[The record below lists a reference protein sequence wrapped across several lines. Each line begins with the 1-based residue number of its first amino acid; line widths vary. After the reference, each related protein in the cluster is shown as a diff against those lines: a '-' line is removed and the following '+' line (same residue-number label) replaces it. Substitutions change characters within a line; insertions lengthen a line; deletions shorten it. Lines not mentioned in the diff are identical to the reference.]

1 MPRTTRNPASRK
13 RRKKILTKAKGYVGG
28 RRKLIRTATE
38 TIKRAEAFATAH
50 RRLKKRTMRNL
61 WVIRINAACREG
73 GMSYSKFI
81 AGLKK
86 GGVSLDRK
94 LLSDIAYHDA
104 ETFSKLVEIAK
115 KAA

>member
-13 RRKKILTKAKGYVGG
+13 RRKKILSKAKGYVGG
-28 RRKLIRTATE
+28 RRKLIRTVSE

-50 RRLKKRTMRNL
+50 RRQKKRTMRNL
-61 WVIRINAACREG
+61 WVIRINAACRLG
-73 GMSYSKFI
+73 GISYSKFV
-81 AGLKK
+81 AGLKR

-94 LLSDIAYHDA
+94 LLSDIAYNDA
-104 ETFSKLVEIAK
+104 PTFTKLVEIAK